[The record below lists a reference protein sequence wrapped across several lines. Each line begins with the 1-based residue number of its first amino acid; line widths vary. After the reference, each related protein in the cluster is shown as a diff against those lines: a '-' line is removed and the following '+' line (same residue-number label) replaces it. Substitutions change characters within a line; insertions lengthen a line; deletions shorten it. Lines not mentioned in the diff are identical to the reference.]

1 MTSARVPSSWWP
13 MPTYVD
19 HLRQLVERA
28 TPLLQSLARDATAKR
43 PAPNKWSRQEI
54 LGHLIDSASNNH
66 RRFVE
71 AQLRDDLMLAGYDQN
86 GWVRTQPYQQSPWS
100 ELVALWRSL
109 NLHLARVMESVPESS
124 RTRPR
129 PMHNLA
135 EIGWDVAPDQPATM
149 DFVMSDYVQHLEHHL
164 RQILGEALDSPAEPT
179 RGGAGERAIPIL
191 PADDIR
197 AARVFYEGKLAFRV
211 TFDTSAGGADGLL
224 GLARGGIA
232 LTVDSPM
239 DGHGRDACVSLQVDD
254 ADAYYAEW
262 SENVDVLRPPQNE
275 EWGARTF
282 GLHDPFGNTIFV
294 MGPVK
299 P

>member
-1 MTSARVPSSWWP
+1 
-13 MPTYVD
+13 MPAYVD
-19 HLRQLVERA
+19 RLRQLVERA
-28 TPLLQSLARDATAKR
+28 TPLLLALPPDLTTER
-43 PAPNKWSRQEI
+43 PAPGKWSPQEI

-71 AQLRDDLMLAGYDQN
+71 AQMREDLMFVGYDQD
-86 GWVRTQPYQQSPWS
+86 GWVRTQPYQDSPWA
-100 ELVALWRSL
+100 ELVTLWRSF
-109 NLHLARVMESVPESS
+109 NLHLARVMEAAPESA

-129 PMHNLA
+129 TRHNLA
-135 EIGWDVAPDQPATM
+135 EIGWDVAPDQPATL
-149 DFVMSDYVQHLEHHL
+149 DFVMSDYVEHLEHHL
-164 RQILGEALDSPAEPT
+164 RQVLGETLDGPAAPT

-197 AARVFYEGKLAFRV
+197 AARVFYEGKLGFRV
-211 TFDTSAGGADGLL
+211 TFDTSAGGKSGML

-232 LTVDSPM
+232 LTLDSPM
-239 DGHGRDACVSLQVDD
+239 DGHGRDACVSIEVED
-254 ADAYYAEW
+254 ADAYFEEW
-262 SENVDVLRPPQNE
+262 SQRVDVLRPPKNE

-282 GLHDPFGNTIFV
+282 DLVDPFGNTIFV